1 MNQKLSDW
9 ASIAEIL
16 GAVAIVISLI
26 FVGLQLNDG
35 NREARAAT
43 TQAVLDAEMS
53 FQAELVR
60 NADAWEK
67 VVSRGD
73 MSDPVDVQRAVALFN
88 MSMTMHDNKYQM
100 MLSGYLR
107 YPEESSRGMVR
118 LSMFDTW
125 RQSQG
130 AKARSPEFLE
140 YIDNL
145 RGQVDAE

>member
-1 MNQKLSDW
+1 
-9 ASIAEIL
+9 
-16 GAVAIVISLI
+16 
-26 FVGLQLNDG
+26 
-35 NREARAAT
+35 
-43 TQAVLDAEMS
+43 MS

-100 MLSGYLR
+100 MLSGYLT

-125 RQSQG
+125 RLSQG